1 LKGNISLYMGRNKT
15 LVFAGAH
22 PDDETFGMGA
32 TLAKYIAAGVK
43 VYYICSTR
51 GEAGTVAPEY
61 LEGYANI
68 EALRCAELDKAAGV
82 LGLAGV
88 YYLGFR
94 DSGMA
99 GSEDNRNPEA
109 LINAPIDRVA
119 ERLVKIIREIKP
131 DVVITHDANGGYG
144 HPDHIVTHNAVVKA
158 FSASGDPGQF
168 PQAGPAFQP
177 SKLYFWVRSHRL
189 MKVVVKLMPLF
200 GQNPRKFGRNK
211 DVDFTKII
219 EHDFPI
225 NAVVRLTKE
234 AMEIR
239 DKAAACHASQGG
251 GHQPTMGRGLIGLV
265 NTLFIYKNR
274 FFGYYDTFMRA
285 YPPPGKHHRESD
297 LFEGL

>member
-1 LKGNISLYMGRNKT
+1 MSQNKT

-22 PDDETFGMGA
+22 PDDETFGIGS
-32 TLAKYIAAGVK
+32 TLAKYVAAGVK

-61 LEGYANI
+61 LQGHADI
-68 EALRCAELDKAAGV
+68 EELRCAELDKAAGV
-82 LGLAGV
+82 LGLSGV
-88 YYLGFR
+88 YFLGFW

-99 GSEDNRNPEA
+99 GSEDNWNPAA

-131 DVVITHDANGGYG
+131 DVVVTHDANGGYG
-144 HPDHIVTHNAVVKA
+144 HPDHIATHNAVVKA
-158 FSASGDPGQF
+158 FAASGDAGQF

-177 SKLYFWVRSHRL
+177 AKLYFGVRSHRL
-189 MKVVVKLMPLF
+189 MKLIVKLMPLF

-211 DVDFTKII
+211 DVDFTNIVD
-219 EHDFPI
+219 HDYPI
-225 NAVVRLTKE
+225 NAAVRLTKK
-234 AMEIR
+234 AMETR
-239 DKAAACHASQGG
+239 NKAALCHASQGG
-251 GHQPTMGRGLIGLV
+251 GRQPTRNWDLIGLV
-265 NTLFIYKNR
+265 NTFFTYKNR

-285 YPPPGKHHRESD
+285 YPPPSNHHRESD